1 MYSKNKQIQLLFNH
15 ESMQEE
21 YFVNSLI
28 AEARQTKKIL
38 CSSPQRRISMRIFL
52 QQSGE
57 IKNSLIPAK
66 YENFSGIF
74 LHFYEEMGCI
84 L

>member
-1 MYSKNKQIQLLFNH
+1 
-15 ESMQEE
+15 
-21 YFVNSLI
+21 
-28 AEARQTKKIL
+28 
-38 CSSPQRRISMRIFL
+38 MRTFL